1 MLTSLLAVLVAGC
14 APDLPN
20 QPVVIDERAKSV
32 LVVYNANAPEA
43 KGIAANYAKA
53 RGVPA
58 SNVLAVK
65 VTAGENIPKS
75 EYRSGLVE
83 PVAKAIAGI
92 GNRVDFILMIRG
104 LPIRIDHE
112 YGHSVDASLM
122 VDAHP
127 IRKKAPLDWMS
138 PPKRE
143 GGSVE
148 IDPAS
153 IERYVNPYGGSA
165 EPFNSDKF
173 AMYLCTRL
181 DGYSVADANA
191 LIDRSVTSK
200 PLKGLFLLDSSP
212 DRGTGG
218 YGAVQR
224 WLSPA
229 QNLLQRKD
237 LRVEFDETKL
247 FIGERSGLMGYAS
260 WGSNDPA
267 FVPSLYRSLKFA
279 PGGIAETFVSTS
291 GRTFRKTTGGQS
303 LIADL
308 IAQGVTGVK
317 GYVSEPYTFALC
329 RVDIL
334 FDRYTSGRNLAESFW
349 SATPL
354 LKWKDIVIGDP
365 LCSPYA
371 K

>member
-1 MLTSLLAVLVAGC
+1 MLTSLLALVAVGC
-14 APDLPN
+14 SPTLPVA
-20 QPVVIDERAKSV
+20 PVVVDERAKSV
-32 LVVYNANAPEA
+32 LVVYNSNAPEA
-43 KGIAANYAKA
+43 KAIASNYAKA

-65 VTAGENIPKS
+65 VTSSENIPKG

-83 PVAKAIAGI
+83 PVSKAIAGI

-112 YGHSVDASLM
+112 YGCSVDASLM

-127 IRKKAPLDWMS
+127 VRKKNPLDWMA

-143 GGSVE
+143 GGGIE
-148 IDPAS
+148 IDPAAM
-153 IERYVNPYGGSA
+153 ENYVNPYGGSA
-165 EPFNSDKF
+165 EAFNSDKF

-181 DGYSVADANA
+181 DGYSVADADA
-191 LIDRSVTSK
+191 LIDGSVKAK

-212 DRGTGG
+212 DRGNGG

-224 WLSPA
+224 WLNPA

-237 LRVEFDETKL
+237 MRVIHDDTKL
-247 FIGERSGLMGYAS
+247 FIGAKTGLMGYAS

-267 FVPSLYRSLKFA
+267 FVPSLYHSLKFA

-308 IAQGVTGVK
+308 ISQGATGVK